1 MLGAIIGDIV
11 GSPYEF
17 DDYNIKTTDF
27 PLFSDES
34 EITDDTIM
42 TLAVAQGLMNGVKD
56 PQKTY
61 NEITKQMSVM
71 VRGKEYE
78 LKWLQDNQ
86 VVALVDFTNAALGAD
101 NYSVIFQINGEFK
114 TLGVMSDDYTVAA
127 KLSATAD

>member
-27 PLFSDES
+27 PLFSEES

-42 TLAVAQGLMNGVKD
+42 TLAVAQGLMNGERE

-61 NEITKQMSVM
+61 NEITK
-71 VRGKEYE
+71 
-78 LKWLQDNQ
+78 
-86 VVALVDFTNAALGAD
+86 
-101 NYSVIFQINGEFK
+101 
-114 TLGVMSDDYTVAA
+114 
-127 KLSATAD
+127 